1 MELTGKDTNQNST
14 IQEFKDRIEIFVT
27 ELFKD
32 YTVPRSAN
40 NSGKVINDPVWG
52 NIHLKQYEILVLD
65 SPLLQRLRNISQV
78 GRVDLIYPGARHSRF
93 EHSLGVFHLACKI
106 VDNINR
112 RHEVA
117 DRIND
122 RDFAMIRLAALLH
135 DIGHCYYSH
144 LSEKVYGNM
153 KQFNDLKT
161 FLPFKKGKPHE
172 IFAYFMINTNKFK
185 SYFRSLESE
194 IKDIDDEFFENIG
207 KMIMGEYISEDI
219 NGKKIVKEYMTN
231 IINGDF
237 DADKLDYLERDSYFC
252 GLFLS
257 YDIER
262 FLYKINLHKNEER
275 SNEEHK
281 SLIISLAGVSA
292 IEEIAFCKIMLNS
305 YIYFHQKIL
314 AIDTV
319 IDDFSYYLIKS
330 EKITHPADFLALTD
344 KSIFYQPFLS
354 ENASDHSTMKIEN
367 VFSLIE
373 KRQLPK
379 RALVLKH
386 MYIKKKGKGK
396 SLREKLQERF
406 IEKTKSLAERDDEF
420 RIIRDQIGEILN
432 STFEEEDNDLTE
444 IFGTYKGNM
453 EKYIKTMDAIRKG
466 VFSLAQKAKDKLQE
480 KGCSHINFTEYDIYV
495 CYRDAPSFSS
505 ENINI
510 IDYDNMP
517 RSLNDIMPLGPWT
530 KAFAA
535 NKWAGYIYARDDLIP
550 LVNLAARYYFKINYN
565 LEIKEEFCYAYLKEK
580 DIARARKFS
589 DQLKEFDW
597 EL

>member
-1 MELTGKDTNQNST
+1 MITPTRKDTNQDFI
-14 IQEFKDRIEIFVT
+14 IQEFKDRVETFVT

-32 YTVPRSAN
+32 YIPPKPTN
-40 NSGKVINDPVWG
+40 ESGKVINDPVWG
-52 NIHLKQYEILVLD
+52 NIYLNQYEVLVLD

-93 EHSLGVFHLACKI
+93 EHSIGVFHLACKI
-106 VDNINR
+106 VDNLNR
-112 RHEVA
+112 RPEKSNK
-117 DRIND
+117 IST

-144 LSEKVYGNM
+144 LSEKIYGNM
-153 KQFNDLKT
+153 KQFNDLRT
-161 FLPFKKGKPHE
+161 LLPFKKGKPHE

-185 SYFRSLESE
+185 DYFLLLDSGVEN
-194 IKDIDDEFFENIG
+194 IDDEFFENIG
-207 KMIMGEYISEDI
+207 KMIMGEFISENV
-219 NGKKIVKEYMTN
+219 NGRKIVKEYMTN

-252 GLFLS
+252 GLFLT

-262 FLYKINLHKNEER
+262 FLYKINLHTNYER

-344 KSIFYQPFLS
+344 KSIFCQSFFS
-354 ENASDHSTMKIEN
+354 ETISDHSAMKIEN

-386 MYIKKKGKGK
+386 IYIKKKEKGK

-406 IEKTKSLAERDDEF
+406 IEKTKNLAETDNEF
-420 RIIRDQIGEILN
+420 KVMRDQIGEILN

-466 VFSLAQKAKDKLQE
+466 VFLLAQKAKDKLQE
-480 KGCSHINFTEYDIYV
+480 KGCSHINFTEYIYM
-495 CYRDAPSFSS
+495 CAIEMRRLFHQK
-505 ENINI
+505 I
-510 IDYDNMP
+510 
-517 RSLNDIMPLGPWT
+517 
-530 KAFAA
+530 
-535 NKWAGYIYARDDLIP
+535 LI
-550 LVNLAARYYFKINYN
+550 
-565 LEIKEEFCYAYLKEK
+565 
-580 DIARARKFS
+580 
-589 DQLKEFDW
+589 
-597 EL
+597 